1 MKSWILLILI
11 GSTATLVVAMPTMA
25 MPVLLPEIADDL
37 GLNLVQVG
45 VVWGIG
51 SLAGLVT
58 GVGVGMIGDRFGPR
72 RLLIISCLI
81 LGITGALRGLA
92 NNYAML
98 AFTNLLN
105 GFLVSVIPLTLH
117 NGCGKWFSGNRLGI
131 ANGFVS
137 AGMATGFMTG
147 SLISATYL
155 SPWLGGWRHVMVFYG
170 VISVIMAIP
179 WVFLRSITDDREKEG
194 NAKPSSSA
202 RSSFLEILRVRDVW
216 LLGLVL
222 LGVSGC
228 IQGILGYLPTYLREI
243 GWTPF
248 RADAALS
255 SFHAISLAAVFPITY
270 LSDRLGSRKRIL
282 AAASLLILLGAT
294 LLGFVQG
301 GWISLAVLITG
312 VVRDGFMALMITM
325 VTESSGVSSR
335 NAGAAIG
342 LSLTLG
348 RAGEWLAPTIGN
360 SLANWNLG
368 LPFLFWALMAL
379 VGFGILFLLEDR

>member
-1 MKSWILLILI
+1 MKPWILLILI

-45 VVWGIG
+45 MVWGIG

-58 GVGVGMIGDRFGPR
+58 GLGVGMIGDRFGPK
-72 RLLIISCLI
+72 RLLIVSCLT
-81 LGITGALRGLA
+81 LGVTGALRGLA
-92 NNYAML
+92 NNYGML
-98 AFTNLLN
+98 AFTNLLY
-105 GFLVSVIPLTLH
+105 GFFISVVPLTLH

-155 SPWLGGWRHVMVFYG
+155 SPWLGGWRQVMVFYG
-170 VISVIMAIP
+170 VIALIMSIP
-179 WVFLRSITDDREKEG
+179 WVFFRSIKRDGEEEH
-194 NAKPSSSA
+194 AKQILSLGST
-202 RSSFLEILRVRDVW
+202 FLEILQTRDVW
-216 LLGLVL
+216 LLGMVL

-243 GWTPF
+243 SWTPF

-255 SFHAISLAAVFPITY
+255 SFHAISLAGVFPITL
-270 LSDRLGSRKRIL
+270 LSNRLGSRKRIL
-282 AAASLLILLGAT
+282 VAVSSMIVLGAT

-301 GWISLAVLITG
+301 AWISLAVLITG
-312 VVRDGFMALMITM
+312 ATRDGFMALMITM
-325 VTESSGVSSR
+325 VTESRGVNFR
-335 NAGAAIG
+335 NAGTAIG

-348 RAGEWLAPTIGN
+348 RVGEWLSPPIGN
-360 SLANWNLG
+360 SLANWNLH

-379 VGFGILFLLEDR
+379 LGLGILFLMEIR